1 MSCCRALEYAEALDL
16 SADRWAKML
25 VRRQE
30 HDLEIIVA
38 VAAASSRGPIDFRQS
53 AGSRRSTNFRRSTDK
68 NPHSEVHQSP
78 GCPGVGYGRLR
89 RFRIA
94 VARAR
99 DPRLGV
105 RLEDGAPSQASPVNL
120 LLTIT
125 PQHPVIEECPDLGP
139 KTQLIVHLGDEQ
151 RLVGLQ
157 GVTSCLYLMCGPRR
171 ICFLSSSWRFSA
183 RLAWVSRSRLRL
195 FGSVPD
201 RQVACLQTALVL
213 VGMRSPARRNR
224 ARRRQNPATPAR
236 APR

>member
-1 MSCCRALEYAEALDL
+1 MLLGCDGEANSVGGLRRLHCCSPAGWCANSAGDTMSCCRAFEYAEALDL

-30 HDLEIIVA
+30 HGLEITVA
-38 VAAASSRGPIDFRQS
+38 LAATAAAANSRGTSGFRQ
-53 AGSRRSTNFRRSTDK
+53 STNFRRSTDK

-105 RLEDGAPSQASPVNL
+105 RLEDAGPFQVSPVNL

-125 PQHPVIEECPDLGP
+125 PQH
-139 KTQLIVHLGDEQ
+139 
-151 RLVGLQ
+151 
-157 GVTSCLYLMCGPRR
+157 
-171 ICFLSSSWRFSA
+171 
-183 RLAWVSRSRLRL
+183 SRY
-195 FGSVPD
+195 
-201 RQVACLQTALVL
+201 
-213 VGMRSPARRNR
+213 
-224 ARRRQNPATPAR
+224 
-236 APR
+236 

>member
-1 MSCCRALEYAEALDL
+1 MFWWNVTFALGECDGEANSVGGLCRLHCCSTAGWCANSAGDTMSCCRALEYAEALDL

-105 RLEDGAPSQASPVNL
+105 RLEAGPSEVCPVNL

-125 PQHPVIEECPDLGP
+125 PQHP
-139 KTQLIVHLGDEQ
+139 
-151 RLVGLQ
+151 R
-157 GVTSCLYLMCGPRR
+157 Y
-171 ICFLSSSWRFSA
+171 
-183 RLAWVSRSRLRL
+183 
-195 FGSVPD
+195 
-201 RQVACLQTALVL
+201 
-213 VGMRSPARRNR
+213 
-224 ARRRQNPATPAR
+224 
-236 APR
+236 

>member
-1 MSCCRALEYAEALDL
+1 LHCCSTAGWCANSAGDTMSCCRALEYAEALDL

-105 RLEDGAPSQASPVNL
+105 RLEAGPSEVCPVNL

-125 PQHPVIEECPDLGP
+125 PQHPVIEESSGSWSEDA
-139 KTQLIVHLGDEQ
+139 ID
-151 RLVGLQ
+151 
-157 GVTSCLYLMCGPRR
+157 
-171 ICFLSSSWRFSA
+171 SSSWGRAAA
-183 RLAWVSRSRLRL
+183 R
-195 FGSVPD
+195 G
-201 RQVACLQTALVL
+201 
-213 VGMRSPARRNR
+213 
-224 ARRRQNPATPAR
+224 
-236 APR
+236 APRSNVMSLPDVRPQANLLSEFVLAILSALGLGVPIAITIIWICS